1 MASQMTFGKKL
12 FGSFGA
18 CFALTLVVGGTS
30 LWLICDLGAS
40 LKKTVNSTA
49 RKQVLAAD
57 IDTAESDML
66 AAERGILLR
75 ALTKETA
82 LVARYNQDFQNAS
95 SRMKKDIDEMR
106 PLIETE
112 SGHQVINAIQ

>member
-1 MASQMTFGKKL
+1 MASQMTIGKKP
-12 FGSFGA
+12 FGSLGA
-18 CFALTLVVGGTS
+18 CIALTLVVGGTS
-30 LWLICDLGAS
+30 LWLISDLGAS

-82 LVARYNQDFQNAS
+82 HEARNKQDFQNAS
-95 SRMKKDIDEMR
+95 LRMKKDVDEMR
-106 PLIETE
+106 
-112 SGHQVINAIQ
+112 